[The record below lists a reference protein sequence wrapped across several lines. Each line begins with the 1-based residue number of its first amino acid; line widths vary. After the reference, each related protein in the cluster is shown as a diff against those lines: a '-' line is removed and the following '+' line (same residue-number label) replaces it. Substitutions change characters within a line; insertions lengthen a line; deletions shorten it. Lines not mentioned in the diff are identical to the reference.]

1 MIKLFYFIVFITVIQ
16 IAFAQPIFDPIGAK
30 SWSLGGSSTSESNVF
45 SCANNMASSTEIKSI
60 QVGIYNQTR
69 FGIKQ
74 LNAINSSFII
84 PKKWFQIGT
93 SINHY
98 GYEKFNQQNM
108 SLGIAK
114 KLNNNFSLGITLNY
128 ISINIAE
135 QENTG
140 ALAGSLS
147 AFFKANKNL
156 QFGLLIFNPT
166 QSKYNINSHGNV
178 ITFGRIGVK
187 YLINK
192 NVFLT
197 ADADKTLAQTLILR
211 SGINYALHPNFEL
224 CLGYANNPN
233 YITFGFSTKL
243 KQFDLLFASSFQQT
257 LGLTPHL
264 GMVFHGK

>member
-1 MIKLFYFIVFITVIQ
+1 MKLFCLFFLVGVIN

-30 SWSLGGSSTSESNVF
+30 SWSLGGCSTAESNIF

-74 LNAINSSFII
+74 LNAINTSLIFI
-84 PKKWFQIGT
+84 KKRVQIGAA
-93 SINHY
+93 INHF

-108 SLGIAK
+108 SIGIAK
-114 KLNNNFSLGITLNY
+114 KLNNGFSIGITLNY
-128 ISINIAE
+128 IAINIAE

-147 AFFKANKNL
+147 VFFKANKNL

-166 QSKYNINSHGNV
+166 QSEYNIKS
-178 ITFGRIGVK
+178 FGKVPTYGRMGIK

-192 NVFLT
+192 NVYLT
-197 ADADKTLAQTLILR
+197 ADADKTLTQNLILR

-224 CLGYANNPN
+224 SLGYANNPN

-243 KQFDLLFASSFQQT
+243 KQFDLFFASSFHQN
-257 LGLTPHL
+257 LGLTPHF

>member
-1 MIKLFYFIVFITVIQ
+1 MKMFCLFFLIGVIP

-30 SWSLGGSSTSESNVF
+30 SWSLGGCSTAESNVF

-60 QVGIYNQTR
+60 QFGIYNQTR
-69 FGIKQ
+69 FGLKQ
-74 LNAINSSFII
+74 LNAINTCLIFS
-84 PKKWFQIGT
+84 KKWLQIGT
-93 SINHY
+93 NINHF

-108 SLGIAK
+108 SIGIAK

-128 ISINIAE
+128 IAINIAE
-135 QENTG
+135 QENTS
-140 ALAGSLS
+140 AFAGSLS

-192 NVFLT
+192 NVYLT
-197 ADADKTLAQTLILR
+197 ADADKTLAQKLILR
-211 SGINYALHPNFEL
+211 SGINYALYPNFEL
-224 CLGYANNPN
+224 SLGYANNPN
-233 YITFGFSTKL
+233 NITFGFSTKL
-243 KQFDLLFASSFQQT
+243 KQFDLLFASSFNQN